1 MKKLLLYISEH
12 KYLSLAIYFVLF
24 LALLIAFVQI
34 ADEVFEGDTLWF
46 DTAVLTAVNGQS
58 TAFFDTFFIAITQI
72 GGVVGIIAIT
82 TALLVVL
89 IKKRYFAKALILGA
103 TVAGAALL
111 NVILKLIFERTRPDL
126 WEQLV
131 VETSYSFPSGHAM
144 ASAALAGAVIA
155 ICWSTRFRWLAIIF
169 SVSFILLIGFSRL
182 YLGVHYPT
190 DVLAGWVVSTAWLL
204 LVLVVVHSR
213 YLRNKAN

>member
-24 LALLIAFVQI
+24 LGLLIAFVQI

-46 DTAVLTAVNGQS
+46 DTAVLRAVNDQS
-58 TAFFDTFFIAITQI
+58 TSFFDTFFIAITQV

-82 TALLVVL
+82 AALLVVL
-89 IKKRYFAKALILGA
+89 IKKRHFAKALILGA

-190 DVLAGWVVSTAWLL
+190 DVLAGWIVSTAWLL
-204 LVLVVVHSR
+204 TVLVVVHSR

>member
-1 MKKLLLYISEH
+1 VKKLLLYISEH
-12 KYLSLAIYFVLF
+12 KYLSLAIYFLLF

-58 TAFFDTFFIAITQI
+58 TPFFDTFFIAITQV
-72 GGVVGIIAIT
+72 GGVVGIIVIT

-169 SVSFILLIGFSRL
+169 SGLFILLIGFSRL

-190 DVLAGWVVSTAWLL
+190 DVLAGWIVSTAWLL
-204 LVLVVVHSR
+204 IVLVVVHSR
-213 YLRNKAN
+213 SLRHKAN